1 MNKLIAFFLS
11 LLIGSTALA
20 QPFTGV
26 GASTYRIISVNNN
39 TGVLVAD
46 QKRVLYS
53 VVAYNINAAVRYLKL
68 YNKATAPT
76 CGTDTPIATIPLA
89 ASAAPGGSIPLG
101 DAGWQF
107 PLGLGY
113 CIVTGAADSDTTAP
127 AANEQFVTLGY
138 N

>member
-11 LLIGSTALA
+11 LLVSSTALA

-26 GASTYRIISVNNN
+26 GASTYRIISVNNA

-53 VVAYNINAAVRYLKL
+53 VQAGNINAAVRYLKL

-76 CGTDTPIATIPLA
+76 CGTDTPVATIPLPA
-89 ASAAPGGSIPLG
+89 AGVPANPDIGS
-101 DAGWQF
+101 AGWQF
-107 PLGLGY
+107 SLGLGY